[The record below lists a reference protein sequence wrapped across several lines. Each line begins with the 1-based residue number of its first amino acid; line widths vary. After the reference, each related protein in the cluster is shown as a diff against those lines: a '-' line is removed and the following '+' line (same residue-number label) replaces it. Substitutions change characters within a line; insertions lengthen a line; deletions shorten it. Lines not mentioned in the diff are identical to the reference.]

1 MDLKDL
7 KDNMADLKQF
17 KEQSRVFEN
26 VRTLIDRNRGLKIPH
41 QPDSWIQKYI

>member
-17 KEQSRVFEN
+17 KKQSRVFGGRQDN
-26 VRTLIDRNRGLKIPH
+26 N
-41 QPDSWIQKYI
+41 